1 MTTNNDKPSEGL
13 KRTIQFRDNKISIIT
28 DMAQHNGN
36 TSPEERLNALTT
48 VLCTRGEGK
57 LALNARDLKIK
68 AGDLMVAV
76 PGTMVQGYALSE
88 DFKALGFYLSKEF
101 FEELT
106 SMPLGL
112 VNANV
117 YIQEHPIICINQD
130 ARELFVQYHELI
142 QSKLNN
148 EHPTKHHK
156 LVMDLLM
163 QAFMYEFHDT
173 MEKDAERLPTFKY
186 TSGDNLYKQF
196 VEIIINSYP
205 KPRSVEWYASQLHV
219 TAKYLSSVTKQCCGQ
234 TALTIINRYVLED
247 VKRNL
252 MRPEKTIK
260 EVVNELG
267 FPSISFFG
275 KYVKKHLGKSPKFYR
290 EEIRKQI

>member
-1 MTTNNDKPSEGL
+1 MSLINEKPSEGL
-13 KRTIQFRDNKISIIT
+13 KRTIRFRDNKISIIT
-28 DMAQHNGN
+28 NIEAHNDN
-36 TSPEERLNALTT
+36 TSPEERLNAMTT
-48 VLCTRGEGK
+48 VLCTQGEGK
-57 LALNARDLKIK
+57 LALNARDIKIK
-68 AGDLMVAV
+68 AGDLMVAT
-76 PGTMVQGYALSE
+76 PGTMVQGYCMSE
-88 DFKALGFYLSKEF
+88 DFNAMGFYLSKEF
-101 FEELT
+101 FEEL
-106 SMPLGL
+106 SNMPLGL
-112 VNANV
+112 INARV
-117 YIQEHPIICINQD
+117 YIQEHPIIHISQD
-130 ARELFVQYHELI
+130 AMDLFMQYHELI

-148 EHPTKHHK
+148 EQPTKHHR
-156 LVMDLLM
+156 LALNLLM
-163 QAFMYEFHDT
+163 QAFMYEFHDA
-173 MEKDAERLPTFKY
+173 MEKDAESLPTFKY

-196 VEIIINSYP
+196 VEIVINSYP